1 MYAYIQYMICI
12 YIYKYTLFYS
22 YLFYLLY
29 LYHNIYIYSTHVSN
43 HQVQDLSVPGATPPQ
58 SGPGSPEQKQ
68 VGSLGISGLQFDVSG
83 GFLRSFLPPFG
94 LLMSQYIYMY
104 MYTVYMY
111 MHTVY
116 IYIKI

>member
-1 MYAYIQYMICI
+1 M
-12 YIYKYTLFYS
+12 
-22 YLFYLLY
+22 
-29 LYHNIYIYSTHVSN
+29 YSTHVSN

-94 LLMSQYIYMY
+94 LLMSQYIYIY
-104 MYTVYMY
+104 VYSM
-111 MHTVY
+111 Y
-116 IYIKI
+116 IYIYVYSIYVYTYIIYIYVYAYIIYIGI